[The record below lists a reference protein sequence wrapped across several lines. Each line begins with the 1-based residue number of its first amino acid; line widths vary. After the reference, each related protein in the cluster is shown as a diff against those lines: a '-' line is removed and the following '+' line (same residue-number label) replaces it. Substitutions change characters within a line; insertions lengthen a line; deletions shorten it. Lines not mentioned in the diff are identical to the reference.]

1 MFWEADPTPQQSKKD
16 KGAHVERSDHADLDM
31 WEESLSDRR
40 VTVQMSGR
48 AQVHPSDA
56 LSSGN

>member
-16 KGAHVERSDHADLDM
+16 KGAHVESDHTDLDM

-40 VTVQMSGR
+40 VTVHMSGGR

-56 LSSGN
+56 P